1 MITSLTLL
9 LSLFGGS
16 FLLETGERGL
26 RKHHEAAKNT
36 QLDQKLRAACALVD
50 FQTCSI
56 AKNLNLFA
64 FFSMGKTQ
72 VKVRPEIVEKYSIGQ
87 LAVLLQAE
95 NILVQ
100 SEENG
105 CKHLDE
111 MKKKFH
117 QKNLASIGTLVSFRA
132 AQSLLS
138 GHASMHHSLA
148 MPSAGFLSSSA
159 ALVGH
164 SMMWGY
170 MGVVHVIPGI
180 RNRYQR
186 IQQHIIDMAKEDLI
200 KTAPEFLHAEIRKP
214 LHVVAPMH

>member
-1 MITSLTLL
+1 MITSLTLF

-16 FLLETGERGL
+16 FFLETGEPFL
-26 RKHHEAAKNT
+26 IKHHKAAINT
-36 QLDQKLRAACALVD
+36 QLDQKLRMACKLVD
-50 FQTCSI
+50 FKTCSI

-64 FFSMGKTQ
+64 FVSMGKTQ
-72 VKVRPEIVEKYSIGQ
+72 VTVRPEIVEKYSVGQ

-100 SEENG
+100 SKESS

-111 MKKKFH
+111 LTKKFH
-117 QKNLASIGTLVSFRA
+117 QKNLASIGTLTSFWA
-132 AQSLLS
+132 AQSFLS
-138 GHASMHHSLA
+138 GHASIHHSMA
-148 MPSAGFLSSSA
+148 MSSGGFLSSSA

-186 IQQHIIDMAKEDLI
+186 IHQHIIDMAKEDLI
-200 KTAPEFLHAEIRKP
+200 ETAPDFLHSEILKP